1 MELTVWDKARY
12 WVLILLIALITLS
25 SHPKIVA
32 MSHAAGIQIGTI
44 LSRYIILV
52 FGALF
57 VMCINLKTM
66 LRPRFIRVCWMI
78 FIVMAL
84 YFLIVFAFFDDKNM
98 LSDLR
103 SIAICLVAI
112 MIGWQ
117 LRMDE
122 RRFWWL
128 LMIYAGF
135 TLFVGLMQVLTN
147 VGGFVITDQYLA
159 DNKNSLGVM
168 LASATVILVFLGMN
182 QGKPVLKQTLLI
194 TLSIFSFFILLT
206 IRARA
211 ATLTVLIM
219 LLYMFFERFKGRRL
233 LLYVIGGLV
242 LLVVAFVVMP
252 DTVMD
257 YFTNS
262 IFQNR
267 EGDIT
272 AGRVERNQA
281 GLSVLAQSPFLGNL
295 GKNAEIGTI
304 HNYPLNRTFAFGIV
318 FSFPILLM
326 YFYILIFAVKRT
338 IKANNRQNGNIGYY
352 LLLIPFIISMAEY
365 TFPYGPGTATVFNFL
380 LFGISLSYSENI
392 SFLQSNSGFNGRLLI
407 K

>member
-1 MELTVWDKARY
+1 MKLIALDNVRY
-12 WVLILLIALITLS
+12 WVLILLITLITFS
-25 SHPKIVA
+25 SHPTIVA
-32 MSHAAGIQIGTI
+32 MSHAAGIQVGTI

-52 FGALF
+52 YGALF
-57 VMCINLKTM
+57 VMCINFKSM
-66 LRPRFIRVCWMI
+66 LRPRFIRVCWVI
-78 FIVMAL
+78 YFVMAL
-84 YFLIVFAFFDDKNM
+84 YFLMVFAFFSDKNM

-117 LRMDE
+117 MRLDE
-122 RRFWWL
+122 RRYWWL
-128 LMIYAGF
+128 LMVYSSL
-135 TLFVGLMQVLTN
+135 TLFVGLMQVFTN
-147 VGGFVITDQYLA
+147 VGGFVISDQYLA

-168 LASATVILVFLGMN
+168 LASAIVILVFVGMN
-182 QGKPVLKQTLLI
+182 QGKTVLRQVLFI
-194 TLSIFSFFILLT
+194 ALSIFAFFILLT
-206 IRARA
+206 IRART
-211 ATLTVLIM
+211 ATLTVLLM
-219 LLYMFFERFKGRRL
+219 LLYILFERFKGRNIAL
-233 LLYVIGGLV
+233 FFVGGLALLGIIFV
-242 LLVVAFVVMP
+242 LLP
-252 DTVMD
+252 DSVKD
-257 YFTNS
+257 YFFNS
-262 IFQNR
+262 LLQNR

-272 AGRVERNQA
+272 AGRIERNQA